1 MARIRVPGGR
11 LKSSQ
16 LREIGNIAR
25 ELTTGYIQITTRC
38 NFQIRFIDA
47 KYAKD
52 LTKRLQDIHLHKVG
66 EGANN
71 VRNLSCSPFAGIIPE
86 EKIDIFPLV
95 LEWARQV
102 TNDKDLKNLPTKFN
116 MTFYGVGENPKIEST
131 NDISVVAIRSKQKNL
146 YRIILGGSKKWR
158 SWIAD
163 R

>member
-11 LKSSQ
+11 LKSNQ

-71 VRNLSCSPFAGIIPE
+71 VRNLSCSQFA
-86 EKIDIFPLV
+86 
-95 LEWARQV
+95 
-102 TNDKDLKNLPTKFN
+102 
-116 MTFYGVGENPKIEST
+116 
-131 NDISVVAIRSKQKNL
+131 
-146 YRIILGGSKKWR
+146 
-158 SWIAD
+158 
-163 R
+163 